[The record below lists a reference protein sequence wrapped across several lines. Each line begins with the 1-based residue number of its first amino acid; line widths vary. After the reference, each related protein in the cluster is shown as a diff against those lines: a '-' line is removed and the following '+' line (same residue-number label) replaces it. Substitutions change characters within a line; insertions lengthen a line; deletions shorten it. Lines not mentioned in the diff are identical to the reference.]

1 MATIELYVEAA
12 PKACL
17 KNYVQPI
24 EPVALLNIL
33 WMVKW
38 AFVVR

>member
-1 MATIELYVEAA
+1 
-12 PKACL
+12 
-17 KNYVQPI
+17 VQPI

-38 AFVVR
+38 AFVVRRIQAVHSYHYIL